1 MPKIGQGTF
10 GCVYKPSLEC
20 KEPKPAAFYK
30 NKVSKAT
37 DYENAKNE
45 INEQAKIDKIDKS
58 YTYHLPPPVLCSL
71 KKEIIKDCKI
81 QSKPDTLLILEDGGL
96 NLSDFIKKV
105 INSSNFTIKE
115 KKKMIY
121 DFCCGNDN
129 EYNEGTLMSFLYE
142 EIEKGDDDLYDEE
155 DVENFFEV
163 REFIENEGG
172 EVKYVGKFNDKDLE
186 YVFKVIEGDI
196 ECSWVEPK

>member
-1 MPKIGQGTF
+1 MTM
-10 GCVYKPSLEC
+10 
-20 KEPKPAAFYK
+20 
-30 NKVSKAT
+30 
-37 DYENAKNE
+37 KNE
-45 INEQAKIDKIDKS
+45 KLNE
-58 YTYHLPPPVLCSL
+58 
-71 KKEIIKDCKI
+71 
-81 QSKPDTLLILEDGGL
+81 
-96 NLSDFIKKV
+96 NV
-105 INSSNFTIKE
+105 INYFE
-115 KKKMIY
+115 KMIY